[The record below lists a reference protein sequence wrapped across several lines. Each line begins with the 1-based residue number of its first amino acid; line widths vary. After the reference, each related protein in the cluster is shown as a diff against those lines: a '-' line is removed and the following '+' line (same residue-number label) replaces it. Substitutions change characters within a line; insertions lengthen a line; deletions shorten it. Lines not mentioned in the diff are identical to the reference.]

1 MPPQQYQSDAL
12 KEGKIQLALQAI
24 KQDANMSQRRAA
36 THYVVPQSTLSDRR
50 AGRRSRADYRPYLR
64 NLDDNEEKVVVQHIL
79 ELVARGFP
87 PRLAA
92 VADMANSLRAERNL
106 GPVGL
111 NWPSTFVKRQP
122 ELTVKFNRK
131 YDYKRALCEDPEV
144 IQGWFSLVAN
154 IKAKYG
160 IQDDD
165 TYNFDEAGFM
175 MGVISTGAV
184 VTASERRGRPKA
196 VQPGNREWTTVIQGV
211 NAKGWAIPPF
221 IIFKAR
227 HHLSSW
233 YKEEDLLQDWEIGV
247 SDNGWTT
254 NKLGLDW
261 LQHFVA
267 HTKERTVGTYRLLV
281 IDGHESHDSLKFQQY
296 CKDNKI
302 ITVCMPAHSSH
313 LLQPLDVGCFAPLK
327 KAYGRQAENL
337 IRNRINH
344 ITKAEFLPCF
354 IAAFKASFTPSNIQG
369 GFRGA
374 GLVPFDP
381 ERVISTLDVKLRTPS
396 PQPPIN
402 NEPWQSQTPSNT
414 LELGSQSTLVKT
426 RIQRHVDSSPT
437 SMVEALKMSQ
447 RGQQ

>member
-1 MPPQQYQSDAL
+1 VNLAIEAL
-12 KEGKIQLALQAI
+12 K
-24 KQDANMSQRRAA
+24 QDPKLSQRRAA
-36 THYVVPQSTLSDRR
+36 AIYRVPQKTISDRL
-50 AGRRSRADYRPYLR
+50 AGRTSRANSTANSRA
-64 NLDDNEEKVVVQHIL
+64 LDNNEEQVIVEHIL
-79 ELVARGFP
+79 YLVERGFP
-87 PRLAA
+87 PRLSA
-92 VADMANSLRAERNL
+92 VADMANSLRAERGL
-106 GPVGL
+106 GHVGL

-122 ELTVKFNRK
+122 ELIVKFNRK
-131 YDYKRALCEDPEV
+131 YDYKRALCEDSGV
-144 IQGWFSLVAN
+144 VQGWFSLVAN

-175 MGVISTGAV
+175 MGQISTGAV

-196 VQPGNREWTTVIQGV
+196 VQPGNREWTTVIQGI

-227 HHLSSW
+227 YHLSSW
-233 YKEEDLLQDWEIGV
+233 YKEEELPQDWEIGV
-247 SDNGWTT
+247 SNNGWTT

-261 LQHFVA
+261 LQHFDA
-267 HTKERTVGTYRLLV
+267 HTKERTIGTYRLLV
-281 IDGHESHDSLKFQQY
+281 IDGHESHDSLEFQQY
-296 CKDNKI
+296 CKGNKI

-327 KAYGRQAENL
+327 KAYGRQAEKL

-344 ITKAEFLPCF
+344 ITKTEFLPCF

-396 PQPPIN
+396 P
-402 NEPWQSQTPSNT
+402 
-414 LELGSQSTLVKT
+414 
-426 RIQRHVDSSPT
+426 
-437 SMVEALKMSQ
+437 
-447 RGQQ
+447 

>member
-1 MPPQQYQSDAL
+1 M
-12 KEGKIQLALQAI
+12 I
-24 KQDANMSQRRAA
+24 
-36 THYVVPQSTLSDRR
+36 
-50 AGRRSRADYRPYLR
+50 
-64 NLDDNEEKVVVQHIL
+64 VQHIL

-106 GPVGL
+106 GHVGI

-122 ELTVKFNRK
+122 ELTMKFNRK

-144 IQGWFSLVAN
+144 IQGWFRLVDN

-160 IQDDD
+160 ILDDD

-221 IIFKAR
+221 IIFKAGN
-227 HHLSSW
+227 HLSNW
-233 YKEEDLLQDWEIGV
+233 YKEEDLPHNWVIGV

-261 LQHFVA
+261 LKHFDA
-267 HTKERTVGTYRLLV
+267 YTKERTVGSHRLLV
-281 IDGHESHDSLKFQQY
+281 IDGHESHDSLDFQQY

-302 ITVCMPAHSSH
+302 ITVCMPPYSSH
-313 LLQPLDVGCFAPLK
+313 LLQPLNVGCFSPLK
-327 KAYGRQAENL
+327 KAYR
-337 IRNRINH
+337 R
-344 ITKAEFLPCF
+344 
-354 IAAFKASFTPSNIQG
+354 
-369 GFRGA
+369 
-374 GLVPFDP
+374 
-381 ERVISTLDVKLRTPS
+381 
-396 PQPPIN
+396 
-402 NEPWQSQTPSNT
+402 
-414 LELGSQSTLVKT
+414 
-426 RIQRHVDSSPT
+426 
-437 SMVEALKMSQ
+437 
-447 RGQQ
+447 